1 MNIRLMMLIGGMALV
16 AALPA
21 APAKAASQVL
31 GIVAGA
37 EPVPLLCDDFDCRT
51 ELSAFCLQ
59 QARPMPSRGTSYRP
73 VGEDDVT
80 LLVTTTEGEVRRL
93 AGSDYLAFASSRGF
107 TSVRVSLPRATL
119 ERLDATAVAIE
130 VGPGA
135 SLLPVAEADDANP
148 QTAEEIALASG
159 PMRATADRF
168 FAAGG
173 TEADAA
179 RFTNLLLN
187 ALPER
192 GRSGADHGADLWNT
206 TVGATGH
213 EPTGANPAGLAL
225 AHRRYQDCQQD
236 VADGFHFSMR
246 RCLEAA
252 HDRLML
258 GVNVRFWEAVGGS

>member
-1 MNIRLMMLIGGMALV
+1 MNIRLTVLVGGMALV

-37 EPVPLLCDDFDCRT
+37 GPVPLLCDDFDCRT

-59 QARPMPSRGTSYRP
+59 QARPMPWRGTAYRP
-73 VGEDDVT
+73 AGGDDVT
-80 LLVTTTEGEVRRL
+80 LLVTTAEGEVRRL
-93 AGSDYLAFASSRGF
+93 AGSDYLAFVSSRGF

-119 ERLDATAVAIE
+119 EQLGATAVAIE
-130 VGPGA
+130 VGPDA

-148 QTAEEIALASG
+148 QTAQEIALASG

-173 TEADAA
+173 TEVDAA
-179 RFTNLLLN
+179 RFTNLLVN

-192 GRSGADHGADLWNT
+192 GRSGADHGADLWNA
-206 TVGATGH
+206 TVR

-225 AHRRYQDCQQD
+225 AHRRYQDCRQD